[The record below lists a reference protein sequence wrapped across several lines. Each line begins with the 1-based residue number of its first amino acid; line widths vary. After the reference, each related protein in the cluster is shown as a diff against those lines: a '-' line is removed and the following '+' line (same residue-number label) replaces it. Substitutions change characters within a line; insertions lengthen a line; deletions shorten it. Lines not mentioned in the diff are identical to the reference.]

1 MGVFCAQ
8 KMDDFCDFLT
18 GGLDKREKI
27 LYICNLKRVAFWE
40 GAAKDGEQRDLALA
54 GVAMSLAG
62 VAMDGVLCGLALDGV
77 ALHGFSIDD
86 ILRWI
91 QLKRLN

>member
-8 KMDDFCDFLT
+8 KLDDFCDFLT

-54 GVAMSLAG
+54 GVAM
-62 VAMDGVLCGLALDGV
+62 DGVLCGLALDGV